1 MRRLKRVKVVK
12 LPKNDPVV
20 KTYEVKAGTAI
31 PVEMPVREMV
41 EVGKKTKTT
50 NKTVQNSY

>member
-20 KTYEVKAGTAI
+20 KTYEVKTGTATAI
-31 PVEMPVREMV
+31 PVEMPVRKLV
-41 EVGKKTKTT
+41 EVEKEPKTQ
-50 NKTVQNSY
+50 TVQNSY

>member
-41 EVGKKTKTT
+41 KVGKETKTT

>member
-20 KTYEVKAGTAI
+20 ETYEVKTGTAI

>member
-12 LPKNDPVV
+12 LPKNDPIV
-20 KTYEVKAGTAI
+20 KTYEVKTGTAI

-41 EVGKKTKTT
+41 EVGKKTKTA